1 MGVICPWDNF
11 PGGEVFLVAICLRN
25 NYVSGKSF
33 EREFSLEAAIF
44 GVIAREKKSGNNH
57 PEGQFFS
64 GEIILGSSC
73 LG

>member
-11 PGGEVFLVAICLRN
+11 PGGEVFFGAIFPRS
-25 NYVSGKSF
+25 NYVGGKSF
-33 EREFSLEAAIF
+33 EREFSLGATIF
-44 GVIAREKKSGNNH
+44 GVIAREQKSGNNH

-64 GEIILGSSC
+64 GEIILGGSC